1 MALAGILAGAAQ
13 RYTVIDRAVIADFC
27 RLTKDDAHAV
37 VDKKL
42 AADFGTG
49 VDLDAGQMPRQLAD
63 KPGQKKAAVTVQKM
77 GNLMRHQ
84 HMKARIQNDDLRDIA
99 RRRVLIADVF
109 CVFPKPHNSF
119 PLCFTILVY

>member
-1 MALAGILAGAAQ
+1 M
-13 RYTVIDRAVIADFC
+13 
-27 RLTKDDAHAV
+27 
-37 VDKKL
+37 VDEKL

-63 KPGQKKAAVTVQKM
+63 KAGQKKAVVTVQKM
-77 GNLMRHQ
+77 GDLMRHQ

-109 CVFPKPHNSF
+109 CVFPKPHSSF